1 MKNICVD
8 MYLDF
13 YSQAFDILDF
23 SSSRVLNL
31 KGVLFSMNYAP
42 RLFFQCLS
50 HVPEEET
57 SRLKRT
63 LGSEGYCFANQR
75 VLSRAPVIVRR
86 D

>member
-1 MKNICVD
+1 VKNICVD

-13 YSQAFDILDF
+13 YSQVFDILDF

-63 LGSEGYCFANQR
+63 LGGEEYWIASKR
-75 VLSRAPVIVRR
+75 VLSQAPAVVRR